1 MYKYVNA
8 KSFHPK
14 VLVQSFNNI
23 CLSESFLSKGNI
35 NNKLPPHMRGA
46 GEAEMLR
53 DAITTAVRAEALL
66 CANISV
72 LIKCLICQVLIY

>member
-1 MYKYVNA
+1 
-8 KSFHPK
+8 
-14 VLVQSFNNI
+14 
-23 CLSESFLSKGNI
+23 
-35 NNKLPPHMRGA
+35 MRGA

-53 DAITTAVRAEALL
+53 DAITTSVRAEALL

>member
-35 NNKLPPHMRGA
+35 NNKLAH
-46 GEAEMLR
+46 AEMLR
-53 DAITTAVRAEALL
+53 DGITTAVRAEALL